1 MSKKCNLWAIIAIV
15 ILWLILLLNI
25 ANLFKKDARTLETLK
40 VGWSSNMKKIE
51 QLYSSPEYISQQTMS
66 IDQALSQ
73 MNIDEN
79 LNNNWLDDALVSET
93 IINKLEEIK
102 SSGVDYGAESARF
115 TILEYSELLCPYC
128 KRHSEQWTIEEVIKK
143 YPDEVNTIFRNF
155 IVHSQAAKLWEV
167 VECVWEL
174 KREVK
179 HDFIKKAF
187 TIDEWIDLDAL
198 INVAWQFWINKN
210 TLMECVDSNRYTQE
224 VNNQTSEWRNLF
236 GINGTPGNVIIDRET
251 GKIVVIPGA
260 YPVEK
265 FIEEIENLKNN

>member
-1 MSKKCNLWAIIAIV
+1 MSKKCNLGAIIAIV
-15 ILWLILLLNI
+15 ILGLILLLNI

-40 VGWSSNMKKIE
+40 VGGSSNMKKIE

-79 LNNNWLDDALVSET
+79 LNNNGLDDALVSET

-128 KRHSEQWTIEEVIKK
+128 KRHSEQGTIEEVIKK

-155 IVHSQAAKLWEV
+155 IVHSQAAKLGEV
-167 VECVWEL
+167 VECVGEL

-187 TIDEWIDLDAL
+187 TIDEGIDLDAL
-198 INVAWQFWINKN
+198 INVAGQFGINKN

-224 VNNQTSEWRNLF
+224 VNNQTSEGRNLF